1 MKCIFK
7 IHKANTLTI
16 TYANILSLDMNQIK
30 NSNLWK
36 NKEINPK
43 FEEIQNLVA

>member
-30 NSNLWK
+30 NLICGKIKKLTQSLK
-36 NKEINPK
+36 RFRI
-43 FEEIQNLVA
+43 